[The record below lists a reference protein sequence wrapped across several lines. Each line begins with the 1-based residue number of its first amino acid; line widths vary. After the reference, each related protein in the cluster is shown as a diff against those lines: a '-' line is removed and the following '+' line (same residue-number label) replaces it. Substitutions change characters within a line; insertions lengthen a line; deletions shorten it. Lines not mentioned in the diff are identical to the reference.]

1 MENKIINL
9 AIKQMNLDNIN
20 KIFSQ
25 ESFFQ
30 EYFKV
35 FCENK
40 PFDEKV
46 IKSIKH
52 DIDIET
58 VIDLSNKLISIF
70 EDKSAILSRIGIK
83 NEIGL
88 IIFIG
93 NGNIDGHCII
103 LDNYSY
109 VFVDLEAIILRSNK
123 NFNLEAFLSHELI
136 HAVHYNLNK
145 EFYPQNYK
153 SIEDKYL
160 KTLIAEGFATYMSMY
175 LFGISENL
183 GYWLG
188 FLESDEVSEWICNCK
203 KNKTAIGIR
212 LKKLIINKE
221 FDVDMYNRLFCIKSE
236 EFTFYRIGYYYGCE
250 IIRIIFLQK
259 NISETLGLKF
269 TDISKYINNYF
280 KTVIL

>member
-1 MENKIINL
+1 MENKIMNL

-20 KIFSQ
+20 KIFGQ

-35 FCENK
+35 FCKNK

-58 VIDLSNKLISIF
+58 VINLSNQLISIF

-93 NGNIDGHCII
+93 DGTIDGHCII
-103 LDNYSY
+103 LENYSY
-109 VFVDLEAIILRSNK
+109 VFVDLKAIILRSNK
-123 NFNLEAFLSHELI
+123 NFNLDAFLSHEII
-136 HAVHYNLNK
+136 HAVHYDLNK
-145 EFYPQNYK
+145 EFYPKNYN
-153 SIEDKYL
+153 SIEDTYL
-160 KTLIAEGFATYMSMY
+160 KTLIAEGCATYMSMY

-188 FLESDEVSEWICNCK
+188 FLETDEVSEWICNCK
-203 KNKTAIGIR
+203 KIKTDIGISLR
-212 LKKLIINKE
+212 KLIINKE
-221 FDVDMYNRLFCIKSE
+221 FDVDMYNKLFCIKSE

-250 IIRIIFLQK
+250 IIRIIYCEN
-259 NISETLGLKF
+259 NISKSLSIKF
-269 TDISKYINNYF
+269 IDMNKYINNYF
-280 KTVIL
+280 KAAIL

>member
-1 MENKIINL
+1 MNL
-9 AIKQMNLDNIN
+9 AIKQMNFDNLNEIL
-20 KIFSQ
+20 SQ
-25 ESFFQ
+25 DSFFQ

-46 IKSIKH
+46 INSIEH
-52 DIDIET
+52 DLDIDT
-58 VIDLSNKLISIF
+58 VIDLSNQLISIF
-70 EDKSAILSRIGIK
+70 EDKSAILSIIGIK

-109 VFVDLEAIILRSNK
+109 VFVGLEAIILRSNK
-123 NFNLEAFLSHELI
+123 NFNLDAFLSHEII

-145 EFYPQNYK
+145 EFYPKNYN

-160 KTLIAEGFATYMSMY
+160 KPLIAEGFATFMSMY
-175 LFGISENL
+175 IFGISENL
-183 GYWLG
+183 AYWLG
-188 FLESDEVSEWICNCK
+188 FLESDEVSEWICNSK
-203 KNKTAIGIR
+203 KIKTDIGIS

-221 FDVDMYNRLFCIKSE
+221 FDIDMYNRLFCIKSKK
-236 EFTFYRIGYYYGCE
+236 FTIYRIGYYYGCE
-250 IIRIIFLQK
+250 IIRIICRQN

-280 KTVIL
+280 KTAIL

>member
-9 AIKQMNLDNIN
+9 AIKQMNSDNI
-20 KIFSQ
+20 KEIFNQ

-35 FCENK
+35 FCNNE

-46 IKSIKH
+46 IKSIQH
-52 DIDIET
+52 DLDINAI
-58 VIDLSNKLISIF
+58 IDLSNQLINIF
-70 EDKSAILSRIGIK
+70 ENKSSILSRIEIK

-93 NGNIDGHCII
+93 YGNIDGHCII

-109 VFVDLEAIILRSNK
+109 VFIDLEAIILRSNEK
-123 NFNLEAFLSHELI
+123 FNLDAFLSHEII
-136 HAVHYNLNK
+136 HAVHYDLNK
-145 EFYPQNYK
+145 EFYPKNYN

-188 FLESDEVSEWICNCK
+188 FLKSDEVSEWISNCK
-203 KNKTAIGIR
+203 KIKIDIGVS

-221 FDVDMYNRLFCIKSE
+221 FDIYMYNRLFCIKSE
-236 EFTFYRIGYYYGCE
+236 NFTFYRIGYYYGDE
-250 IIRIIFLQK
+250 IIRTICCEN
-259 NISETLGLKF
+259 NISKTLSLKF
-269 TDISKYINNYF
+269 IDINKYINNYF
-280 KTVIL
+280 ETAIV